1 MHSSPSLLAMI
12 RFLALGLLVGL
23 ACPLALAQSAGLV
36 GTWEV
41 QTLTDPAAEPA
52 PDGTLAALLPDNPYT
67 FAPIKLRFDASGEA
81 VVTLLVARGDGYDVL
96 GVPSTYRIDAGRLA
110 LSLGEDLNTDLEM
123 DRQGDLLTLRGGDGS
138 VLALR
143 RTL

>member
-1 MHSSPSLLAMI
+1 MYGSPTRFAMPRLLT
-12 RFLALGLLVGL
+12 LGLLVGL
-23 ACPLALAQSAGLV
+23 ACPAALAQSIDLV

-41 QTLTDPAAEPA
+41 ERLTDTTAEPA
-52 PDGTLAALLPDNPYT
+52 PDGTLSALLPDNPYT

-81 VVTLLVARGDGYDVL
+81 VVTLLVARGDGYEVL

-110 LSLGEDLNTDLEM
+110 ISLGDLDTDWEM
-123 DRQGDLLTLRGGDGS
+123 DRQGDQLTLSAGDGG